1 MKTYPMNKIF
11 FSLAILSLVLILQSC
26 QKETSVNKTKTC
38 LHTKENLIV
47 DSTITTLTYHFDE
60 LNRLIFIDR
69 PMGRDDSISYYPD
82 KITVSYTPGANEW
95 YVEFTLNDES
105 LAESCEI
112 YLDGTLNTK
121 RYFTYTADSYLAT
134 MRDSTKSGIADY
146 TLSYTNGNLTA
157 FEVRYDTIVS
167 VARLEYYPE
176 DVKFWTY
183 LHNYYFVGNAVYY
196 PWLGRH
202 SKSLPKSIRFDKGTG
217 FNTSYTYELDEK
229 GYIIKRTRIL
239 DDFNASTE
247 SFMEYECR

>member
-1 MKTYPMNKIF
+1 MVCRIYPERGVTGSF
-11 FSLAILSLVLILQSC
+11 LR
-26 QKETSVNKTKTC
+26 
-38 LHTKENLIV
+38 NLPGWNPKYQ
-47 DSTITTLTYHFDE
+47 TLFHLYSRQVFGHHE
-60 LNRLIFIDR
+60 RLYQIR
-69 PMGRDDSISYYPD
+69 NCR
-82 KITVSYTPGANEW
+82 
-95 YVEFTLNDES
+95 L
-105 LAESCEI
+105 
-112 YLDGTLNTK
+112 
-121 RYFTYTADSYLAT
+121 
-134 MRDSTKSGIADY
+134 DY

-202 SKSLPKSIRFDKGTG
+202 SKSLPKSIRFDKGIG

-229 GYIIKRTRIL
+229 GYITKRTRIL

-247 SFMEYECR
+247 ALFEHECK